1 MNFLAYIIFY
11 FINYFKKILIYLKNV
26 LFILIQFYKTNIL
39 MGFDPELQIDKCIK
53 IYVLKN
59 CIKINKWFFLI
70 D

>member
-39 MGFDPELQIDKCIK
+39 MGFTSELQIDKCIK
-53 IYVLKN
+53 IFVLKN
-59 CIKINKWFFLI
+59 CIKINK
-70 D
+70 